1 MEEAE
6 KKKEFINENIIK
18 AGIALEEIKKYAE
31 GNGKPFDSLNNEEI
45 KDLIHKFK
53 NKDKKEDTNNEEL
66 KIIKK
71 ENIKAK
77 ILVKENNVVK
87 DVTGSKEPEIKNGK
101 GEEKKDEPKQEIPPK
116 EEKEQSKNQVPP
128 QQKQE
133 EKKENNVQMP
143 NKEPNLNNN
152 QAVNQPQPQPKNNLG
167 QNPQQV
173 QKIVLQKP
181 IYSLESFNFK
191 TSPQQ
196 NNKLLEFAQNKK
208 NFQIAVTE
216 SKKESEGGFFSKAIF
231 SYRVECPELGSDV
244 RRTYADFEWLR
255 NQLNKRYP
263 LRLTPV
269 IPKENSVKQV
279 GKNLRNENEESFE
292 LRKIRY
298 LNRFLESILK
308 KKILA
313 TSPILYEFLVL
324 DNENFIK
331 YKNFLD
337 KKQYE
342 LDIGLNNLITIKGE
356 VKCALEN
363 NTINDSEIII
373 NKSMSLADLYN
384 RITANIEQITNNLN
398 GLSQHFKEISVL
410 FSFLYNNLT
419 AYKYTNVDDMKSSFN
434 DLKILFEKWSENT
447 NSQIEFFNNI
457 IKENLNYM
465 SLELT
470 EVGQI
475 FKRYRDYRFEYEDY
489 TNIVREE
496 KEDLINSRIQEEMK
510 KEENKGKV
518 TNQIKINKKRFDE
531 LFKNKNILLDEEKK
545 RLCTMMHYLIKDY
558 NKLIAIHSKKIKTIN
573 ELTKKNIVID
583 FIKE

>member
-1 MEEAE
+1 MEKE

-31 GNGKPFDSLNNEEI
+31 GNGKPFDSLNIEEI
-45 KDLIHKFK
+45 KDLIEKFK

-87 DVTGSKEPEIKNGK
+87 DVTGAKEPEIKNGK

-173 QKIVLQKP
+173 QKIVLQKA

-384 RITANIEQITNNLN
+384 RITANIEQITNDLN

-510 KEENKGKV
+510 KEESKGKV

-558 NKLIAIHSKKIKTIN
+558 NKLIAIHSNKIKAIN

-583 FIKE
+583 FIKK